1 MEREEGGR
9 GGERRQAVWREKGR
23 ETEERRKAEAMCIH
37 VHVGDYTYVHDVII
51 EVLKAAIH
59 ITLSC

>member
-1 MEREEGGR
+1 MEREEGG
-9 GGERRQAVWREKGR
+9 GGKRRQVVQREKGR
-23 ETEERRKAEAMCIH
+23 ETEERRKAEVMCIH